1 MWGHEDA
8 RAGKLRASLEHYLLR
23 KCTIEKAIRK
33 TSNVPGLD
41 VLAVNPSR
49 QELNPFL
56 QSDRLQDLIKHVR
69 AHYDIVILDT
79 PPVLVV
85 EDANWLSLLVDGTIL
100 VVSWGR
106 TREDA
111 LWEAASRL
119 RLNHAPLM
127 GTVINLVEP
136 RIQAKH
142 SYGGTLKY
150 RQHARS
156 YIAD

>member
-1 MWGHEDA
+1 VRWG
-8 RAGKLRASLEHYLLR
+8 K
-23 KCTIEKAIRK
+23 
-33 TSNVPGLD
+33 
-41 VLAVNPSR
+41 
-49 QELNPFL
+49 
-56 QSDRLQDLIKHVR
+56 
-69 AHYDIVILDT
+69 
-79 PPVLVV
+79 
-85 EDANWLSLLVDGTIL
+85 
-100 VVSWGR
+100 

-142 SYGGTLKY
+142 GYGGALKY
-150 RQHARS
+150 RQQARS